1 MNQLSKSAQWINSVN
16 EKLVI
21 HWANDSLSY
30 WFTKLLIR
38 WTTDSLNY
46 WCTEPLMYCATD
58 LLNYWF
64 SKPIH
69 LATYSPSSKRVT
81 EILTC
86 LKPQTNEGRDTV
98 DQNIQN
104 NSSSNRFNEISL
116 DAITSS
122 PPEDLN
128 QSDNSFSSFNPKY
141 GLIFLIKLTNGLNF
155 CLPNWYF
162 GNLISFWKQ
171 PKVFQKIWNCPLRLK
186 KHVLLGDN

>member
-1 MNQLSKSAQWINSVN
+1 M
-16 EKLVI
+16 
-21 HWANDSLSY
+21 Y
-30 WFTKLLIR
+30 W
-38 WTTDSLNY
+38 
-46 WCTEPLMYCATD
+46 ATD

-69 LATYSPSSKRVT
+69 LATYSTSSKRVT
-81 EILTC
+81 GILTC

-141 GLIFLIKLTNGLNF
+141 GLIFFIKLTDGLNF
-155 CLPNWYF
+155 CLLNWYF
-162 GNLISFWKQ
+162 GNLISFRKQ

-186 KHVLLGDN
+186 TCFIGRQFIFTYCIFSQ